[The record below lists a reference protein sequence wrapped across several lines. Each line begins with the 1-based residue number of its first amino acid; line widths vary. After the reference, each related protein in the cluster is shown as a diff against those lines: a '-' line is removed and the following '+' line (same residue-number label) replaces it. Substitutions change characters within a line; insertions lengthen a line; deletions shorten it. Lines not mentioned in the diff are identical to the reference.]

1 MAPFASPRVWNTV
14 GHTSSAFKVLK
25 KVSTIELS
33 EQFPI
38 ADIEIRTPCFLSK
51 DPPHEVPIGDSRCLR
66 PGEVLAFLSNP
77 MTYRLSEPVQRVDT
91 HSAVVFLVAGKCRAN
106 RPSLTGVRCGWRS

>member
-66 PGEVLAFLSNP
+66 PGGSPGFPLESDDLPSFRTGPACRHS
-77 MTYRLSEPVQRVDT
+77 QRGCVP
-91 HSAVVFLVAGKCRAN
+91 GR
-106 RPSLTGVRCGWRS
+106 R